1 MRGKFHDTP
10 AWIHGWVLLPVIA
23 LSRSETQPWR
33 KTLTVCKEE
42 SVIIMHALE
51 DDFWYSSGPC
61 NIIASSMCS
70 FWMQVQVLGLWGM
83 GGIGKT
89 TLAKALFNDLLPR
102 FEGSACF
109 LKDVRSRAT
118 PEREIIK
125 VQMQLLKELGA
136 AHVEVHDEEA
146 GASWLK

>member
-1 MRGKFHDTP
+1 MQLKTFF
-10 AWIHGWVLLPVIA
+10 A
-23 LSRSETQPWR
+23 LFS
-33 KTLTVCKEE
+33 TLQCYCEAQCA
-42 SVIIMHALE
+42 AL
-51 DDFWYSSGPC
+51 
-61 NIIASSMCS
+61 
-70 FWMQVQVLGLWGM
+70 WMQVQVLGLSGM

-102 FEGSACF
+102 FKGSACF

-118 PEREIIK
+118 PERDIIK

-146 GASWLK
+146 GASWLE